1 MKPDP
6 NVVAA
11 AVAEGIE
18 RRTSIVE
25 TLRALKGEPYAT
37 TIGAVAQLTYCIN
50 SIVSMANAG
59 AVHPA
64 AVGRMAALVNTMQ
77 HATAILSVL
86 ADTTKPPEGV
96 AREPRSQA
104 YLDALTADV
113 NAILR
118 VASDANAKIYGS
130 EA

>member
-18 RRTSIVE
+18 RRTAIVE

-37 TIGAVAQLTYCIN
+37 TIGAVAQLIYCVN
-50 SIVSMANAG
+50 SIATLVNAG

-64 AVGRMAALVNTMQ
+64 AVNQVAAMVATMQ
-77 HATAILSVL
+77 QATTILSVL
-86 ADTTKPPEGV
+86 ADTTKPPEGA

-104 YLDALTADV
+104 YLDAMAADV